1 MMSRA
6 CASLSDLDFSSNY
19 SSSSEDDEKVKCK
32 LGDFTDLCLMG
43 KSSRHI
49 SDSDSNV
56 MDRDLED
63 MWLMDFDCS

>member
-6 CASLSDLDFSSNY
+6 CVALSDLDFSSDD
-19 SSSSEDDEKVKCK
+19 SSISEEDEKVKRK
-32 LGDFTDLCLMG
+32 PRDFTGLCLVG

-49 SDSDSNV
+49 SNSVSNV
-56 MDRDLED
+56 MDEGLED